1 MKVIIVGAGVV
12 GFVSAETIS
21 DIHDV
26 LIIEQDEDVADTLKG
41 RLNVSVLREDGT
53 NPRVLKYAIEN
64 HGADVIVSTLGS
76 DSENLFVCIM
86 AKRIKPTIRT
96 IATVDNPDFIIDTG
110 DSAHSGVDYIISPE
124 LVTAEK
130 MYKLCILKNT
140 IEYEAVK
147 SLKVAIAVFRVES
160 YHPIVGKIVLH
171 LPMPKD
177 CTIFALY
184 RDGVTYTTP
193 ETMEIHAGDRLCV
206 FGSEQSI
213 VEFNEIVG
221 VDEVSREFCILGGS
235 IVGMNLAKIL
245 SEDQKKRYVK
255 IIEKD
260 PERCRWLSRF
270 LTGVVVINADY
281 TDPGVQND
289 ENVFKTDAC
298 VSTSSKDDTNLLICM
313 SARRHSAAKVVSRFF
328 KREYEDI
335 FKYTGLD
342 TIIGYDRIIS
352 NEIIKCMV
360 SDELAITRMQ
370 SSDGMFF
377 THVVDSDSKLTGR
390 YVGDLNL
397 PDGLRVVA
405 IERGGSITY
414 PLLDTRIG
422 SDDSLILFSCG
433 AREPEVVKA
442 LGKGV
447 PPEM

>member
-26 LIIEQDEDVADTLKG
+26 LIIEQDEDVADMLKG

-184 RDGVTYTTP
+184 RDGATYTTP

-213 VEFNEIVG
+213 VEFN
-221 VDEVSREFCILGGS
+221 
-235 IVGMNLAKIL
+235 
-245 SEDQKKRYVK
+245 
-255 IIEKD
+255 
-260 PERCRWLSRF
+260 
-270 LTGVVVINADY
+270 
-281 TDPGVQND
+281 
-289 ENVFKTDAC
+289 
-298 VSTSSKDDTNLLICM
+298 
-313 SARRHSAAKVVSRFF
+313 
-328 KREYEDI
+328 
-335 FKYTGLD
+335 
-342 TIIGYDRIIS
+342 
-352 NEIIKCMV
+352 
-360 SDELAITRMQ
+360 
-370 SSDGMFF
+370 
-377 THVVDSDSKLTGR
+377 
-390 YVGDLNL
+390 
-397 PDGLRVVA
+397 
-405 IERGGSITY
+405 
-414 PLLDTRIG
+414 
-422 SDDSLILFSCG
+422 
-433 AREPEVVKA
+433 
-442 LGKGV
+442 
-447 PPEM
+447 